1 MSIIVQKFG
10 GTSVASEERIR
21 LVARKIVETRQ
32 AGHDVVAVVSAM
44 GNTTSELL
52 DLATNLAP
60 QPPRREL
67 DMLLSAGERISM
79 SLLSMCIQEMGE
91 KAISLTGPQSG
102 IHTTDTHFNAR
113 IKDVRPDRVAREL
126 KRGKIVIVAG
136 YQGVNSRGEVTTL
149 GRGGSDTTAVAI
161 AAALDAS
168 RCEICSDVDGVFSSD
183 PRVVEEAARIDN
195 MNHEEML
202 ELARHGA
209 SVLNPRAVEYAWKRD
224 LDVRARCTF
233 DDGEGTMITRDAN
246 QHETSITGIA
256 GQKELVRI
264 NTANDKESCNIVAR
278 LLGDADPFL
287 VEECGDGRRDLYVPT
302 EEIADIKSLGQQLE
316 SDLSEAVQVETGLA
330 SASAVG
336 LNVGSDQDTRNSFE
350 QILREAGIE
359 VRRCFAG
366 SHSIAAV
373 FAKGKREEAMQALH
387 KAFIEPRL
395 AEEEK
400 ARNKNN
406 KGNGKQCVA

>member
-1 MSIIVQKFG
+1 MSTIVMKFG
-10 GTSVASEERIR
+10 GTSVASEERLR
-21 LVARKIVETRQ
+21 LVARKIVDTKRE
-32 AGHDVVAVVSAM
+32 GHDVVAVVSAM

-60 QPPRREL
+60 TPPRREL

-79 SLLSMCIQEMGE
+79 SLLSMAIQEMGE
-91 KAISLTGPQSG
+91 KSISLTGPQSG

-113 IKDVRPDRVAREL
+113 IKDVRPDRVAREIG
-126 KRGKIVIVAG
+126 RGKIVIVAG

-183 PRVVEEAARIDN
+183 PRVVEEAARIDE

-224 LDVRARCTF
+224 LDVRARSTF
-233 DDGEGTMITRDAN
+233 DDGQGTMITRDAN
-246 QHETSITGIA
+246 QHETSVTGIA
-256 GQKELVRI
+256 GQKELARI
-264 NTANDKESCNIVAR
+264 NTANDDESCKLVDK

-287 VEECGDGRRDLYVPT
+287 VAEHEDGRRDLYVPT
-302 EEIADIKSLGQQLE
+302 EEIADIKSLGRELE
-316 SDLSEAVQVETGLA
+316 DGLDDSVRVETGLA
-330 SASAVG
+330 SVSAVG
-336 LNVGSDQDTRNSFE
+336 LNIGSDTDIRSEVE
-350 QILREAGIE
+350 QVLTDNDINIGRTFCSSHAVATILPKDER
-359 VRRCFAG
+359 V
-366 SHSIAAV
+366 
-373 FAKGKREEAMQALH
+373 KAMQVLH
-387 KAFIEPRL
+387 AHFLEPVPSPGSKEVDDS
-395 AEEEK
+395 AE
-400 ARNKNN
+400 RNADRK
-406 KGNGKQCVA
+406 VA